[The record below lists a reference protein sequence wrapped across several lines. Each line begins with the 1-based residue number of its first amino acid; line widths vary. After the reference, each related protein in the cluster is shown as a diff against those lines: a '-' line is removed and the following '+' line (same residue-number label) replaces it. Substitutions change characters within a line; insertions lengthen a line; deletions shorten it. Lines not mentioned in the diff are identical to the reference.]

1 MSLNVKYE
9 DLSVVGKVWTIREE
23 LNKGIINNDA
33 GFIMSANK
41 KLNEIVEAELYSTI
55 YENDKVT
62 PVANID
68 NLVENANNIKRKIVD
83 GEDVSIDF
91 ECDDNSNML
100 SKIWKHRI
108 ILDKFRLKLRQHNV
122 SREDF
127 EKFDKAGEKFY
138 NLYRKAYKNKDIYS
152 YKVKRD
158 LFKIYEELLQAYNKC
173 RLRNEYV
180 ENELK

>member
-33 GFIMSANK
+33 GFILSANK
-41 KLNEIVEAELYSTI
+41 KINEIAESGDFAVI
-55 YENDKVT
+55 YENDNVT

-83 GEDVSIDF
+83 GEDLSIDF
-91 ECDDNSNML
+91 ECDDNSNLL
-100 SKIWKHRI
+100 SKIWKYRI

-122 SREDF
+122 SKEDF

-138 NLYRKAYKNKDIYS
+138 NLYRKAYKNKDIYR

-158 LFKIYEELLQAYNKC
+158 LYKIFDELLQAYNKC